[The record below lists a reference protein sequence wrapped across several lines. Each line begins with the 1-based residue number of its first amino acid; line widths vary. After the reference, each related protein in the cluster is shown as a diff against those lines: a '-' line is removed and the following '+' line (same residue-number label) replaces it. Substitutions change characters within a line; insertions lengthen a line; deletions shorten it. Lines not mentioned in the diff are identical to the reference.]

1 MSCLRGAVKQVCSYI
16 LPLSPHSPQ
25 GKVILGPFVLLPKNQ
40 ILRSQ
45 FRDSQMQHM
54 QAVDQALNGE
64 VKMLGYG
71 YRAIEELPTLKPNI
85 FTLENQWFEYEFPGA
100 RHIFRV
106 LC

>member
-1 MSCLRGAVKQVCSYI
+1 MSCLRGGGYTGLFIHFTVVPY
-16 LPLSPHSPQ
+16 SPQ

-71 YRAIEELPTLKPNI
+71 
-85 FTLENQWFEYEFPGA
+85 
-100 RHIFRV
+100 
-106 LC
+106 